1 MKQEIERKFLVNGEA
16 WRAGARTAQRMRQG
30 YLCVDPGRTVRVR
43 VAGDQAWLTIK
54 GASSGAARAEYEY
67 PLPLTEANRLLDDL
81 CLQPIIDKT
90 RHLVPH
96 EGLVFEVDVFHG
108 ENTGLVLA
116 ELELEREDAPV
127 LLPGWIGREVTGDER
142 YFNAYLARRP
152 FRSWPSPL

>member
-1 MKQEIERKFLVNGEA
+1 MDNPINSHRRKL
-16 WRAGARTAQRMRQG
+16 
-30 YLCVDPGRTVRVR
+30 
-43 VAGDQAWLTIK
+43 
-54 GASSGAARAEYEY
+54 
-67 PLPLTEANRLLDDL
+67 LLDDL

-116 ELELEREDAPV
+116 ELELEREDAPIV
-127 LLPGWIGREVTGDER
+127 LPPWIGREVTGDER

-152 FRSWPSPL
+152 FRSWA